1 MRARWVMLPGR
12 AAAGWLYFRVMPL
25 REIIGKSVGFGL
37 VSLSCL
43 AGGFFAY
50 YGPHDY
56 NDYVST
62 YLPWV
67 LWVTG
72 LGIGGLGTLL
82 IGGIIASERARR
94 REEEL
99 HVAQRP
105 GPLGPPPPWGMGDVG
120 RPGSGVVKMSE
131 HAPVGGGGPRV
142 MSVRL
147 SSLDAPLLIGL
158 LIVWTVGML
167 IWLAPR

>member
-1 MRARWVMLPGR
+1 
-12 AAAGWLYFRVMPL
+12 MPI

-37 VSLSCL
+37 VSASCI

-50 YGPHDY
+50 YGGHAY
-56 NDYVST
+56 NDYVAT

-72 LGIGGLGTLL
+72 LGVGGLGTLL
-82 IGGIIASERARR
+82 IAGIIADSRAKR
-94 REEEL
+94 REEQL
-99 HVAQRP
+99 HVAPRP

-120 RPGSGVVKMSE
+120 RPGSGVVKMGE
-131 HAPVGGGGPRV
+131 HPATGGGGPRV
-142 MSVRL
+142 VTVAL
-147 SSLDAPLLIGL
+147 STLDAPLLIGL
-158 LIVWTVGML
+158 LLIWTVGML

>member
-1 MRARWVMLPGR
+1 
-12 AAAGWLYFRVMPL
+12 MPL

-37 VSLSCL
+37 VSLACI

-50 YGPHDY
+50 YGSHQY
-56 NDYVST
+56 NDYVNT

-67 LWVTG
+67 LWVIG
-72 LGIGGLGTLL
+72 VGIGGLGALL
-82 IGGIIASERARR
+82 IAGIIADSRARR

-99 HVAQRP
+99 HVAPRP

-120 RPGSGVVKMSE
+120 RPGSGVVKMGE
-131 HAPVGGGGPRV
+131 HPGAGGGGGPRV
-142 MSVRL
+142 VSVRL
-147 SSLDAPLLIGL
+147 SNLDAPLLIGL
-158 LIVWTVGML
+158 LLVWTVGML